1 MLLLNH
7 VALMLST
14 AASVASASSFLEDN
28 FGPIAADVQALLNGN
43 AKKDASSKSSAY
55 TVGHDH
61 VHGAGVSK
69 DDLEYDN
76 FINIPHP
83 DYVADLDPK
92 FAPLYAGIPTF
103 AHLPL
108 YECFGLNT
116 SPHHPKPEFDVAI
129 IGAPFDTAVSY
140 RGGARFGPSG
150 IREGSRRI
158 GSDWSYSSI
167 NNGFNPYTDW
177 AKVVDCGDA
186 PMSPFDNRIAL
197 NQLYR
202 AHRAIHNH
210 TVPDKQGV
218 SHKYNDKIPRI
229 ITLGGDH
236 TVTFSA
242 LRSVSQVHGPVSVI
256 HFDSH
261 IDTWDP
267 VALGGNVS
275 SYANLNHGTFL
286 HFAHEKGY
294 LVDDGNMHVGV
305 RAPFTRKNNADLIH
319 DKHCGFD
326 LIMARDIDR
335 IGVHGIARKIKERV
349 GNNKVYISID
359 IDVLDPA
366 YAPGT
371 GTAEPGGYTTRE
383 FLTLLD
389 LLQGLNVVGADVVEV
404 APAYDSAGQITVL
417 AAAQVVDSLLELM
430 IYEGLEGSE
439 GTVVE

>member
-1 MLLLNH
+1 MVLLN
-7 VALMLST
+7 AI
-14 AASVASASSFLEDN
+14 AASLATASLVSANSFIEN
-28 FGPIAADVQALLNGN
+28 HFGPILNGDSQ
-43 AKKDASSKSSAY
+43 APIGREKSQYASDYDA
-55 TVGHDH
+55 HDH
-61 VHGAGVSK
+61 SQHAHSHNNNGD
-69 DDLEYDN
+69 DDLSMDS
-76 FINIPHP
+76 FVSIPHP

-92 FAPLYAGIPTF
+92 FAPLYAGIATF

-108 YECFGLNT
+108 TECFGLN
-116 SPHHPKPEFDVAI
+116 PDPKAKKPEFDIAV
-129 IGAPFDTAVSY
+129 IGAPFDTGVSY
-140 RGGARFGPSG
+140 RGGSRFGPSG

-158 GSDWSYSSI
+158 GSTASYSSI
-167 NNGFNPYTDW
+167 NLGFNPYSDW

-186 PMSPFDNRIAL
+186 PMTPFDNRVAL

-210 TVPDKQGV
+210 SVPETTDKHRYTGK
-218 SHKYNDKIPRI
+218 SPRI

-236 TVTFSA
+236 TITFSA

-267 VALGGNVS
+267 IALGGNIS

-294 LVDDGNMHVGV
+294 LVADGNMHVGV
-305 RAPFTRKNNADLIH
+305 RAPFIRKGKTDLHH
-319 DKHCGFD
+319 DQRCGFD
-326 LIMARDIDR
+326 LIMARDIDH
-335 IGVHGIARKIKERV
+335 IGIKGIAEKIKKRV
-349 GNNKVYISID
+349 GSNKVYISID

-371 GTAEPGGYTTRE
+371 GTAEPGGYSTRE
-383 FLTLLD
+383 FLSLLD
-389 LLQGLNVVGADVVEV
+389 LLLGLDIVGADVVEV

-417 AAAQVVDSLLELM
+417 AAAQIVDSLLELM
-430 IYEGLEGSE
+430 VYEEGNPESK
-439 GTVVE
+439 

>member
-1 MLLLNH
+1 MVLLNLLA
-7 VALMLST
+7 VSLAT
-14 AASVASASSFLEDN
+14 ASLASANSFIDTN
-28 FGPIAADVQALLNGN
+28 FGPIVADDGQAPLK
-43 AKKDASSKSSAY
+43 ADKSQYSMEA
-55 TVGHDH
+55 GQDIHDH
-61 VHGAGVSK
+61 HSHGSGVSK
-69 DDLEYDN
+69 DDLEAN
-76 FINIPHP
+76 SFIKIPDP
-83 DYVADLDPK
+83 DYVADLDPE

-108 YECFGLNT
+108 WECFGLD
-116 SPHHPKPEFDVAI
+116 PAKEKPQFDIAI
-129 IGAPFDTAVSY
+129 VGAPFDTGVSY
-140 RGGARFGPSG
+140 RGGSRFGPSG

-158 GSDWSYSSI
+158 GSGASYSSI
-167 NNGFNPYTDW
+167 KLGFNPYSDW

-202 AHRAIHNH
+202 AHRAVHNH
-210 TVPDKQGV
+210 TVPEKKKVQRY
-218 SHKYNDKIPRI
+218 SDKIPRI

-242 LRSVSQVHGPVSVI
+242 LRSVSEVHGPVSVI

-267 VALGGNVS
+267 IALGGNIS

-294 LVDDGNMHVGV
+294 LVDDANMHVGV
-305 RAPFTRKNNADLIH
+305 RAPFIRKGKTDLIH
-319 DKHCGFD
+319 DKKCGFD
-326 LIMARDIDR
+326 LIMARDIDQ
-335 IGVHGIARKIKERV
+335 IGIEGIAQRIKDRV
-349 GNNKVYISID
+349 GDNKVYISID

-383 FLTLLD
+383 FLSLLD
-389 LLQGLNVVGADVVEV
+389 LLEGLNIVGADVVEV
-404 APAYDSAGQITVL
+404 APAYDSTGQITVL
-417 AAAQVVDSLLELM
+417 AAAQIVDSLLELM
-430 IYEGLEGSE
+430 IYEEGNPESN
-439 GTVVE
+439 